1 MKMRGLSTVRNLT
14 VRISG
19 MRMASYILSPHQK
32 TRSTSEES
40 TSGLSGKLR
49 VNRVVNEPNP
59 TGKHTTDLVTY
70 SKPKSKNQTKNSF
83 DVK

>member
-14 VRISG
+14 VKISG
-19 MRMASYILSPHQK
+19 MRMASYTLSPHQK
-32 TRSTSEES
+32 ARSTSAES
-40 TSGLSGKLR
+40 TSGLSEKLR

-59 TGKHTTDLVTY
+59 TGKHTTDLVMY
-70 SKPKSKNQTKNSF
+70 SKPKSKNPTKFSF